1 MFEILELFCSFLP
14 KQESEASAAGPVL
27 LRGGIAP
34 RFHRGAIAPPINL
47 ALAGLQGRGVRR
59 NGTHGAT
66 AAKLCLKKEC
76 ARESGVSPPHGSL
89 KAASAAARVC
99 LHPQHLQMHLS
110 LAVCITDP
118 RTVGWERP

>member
-14 KQESEASAAGPVL
+14 KQEREASAAGPVL

-59 NGTHGAT
+59 KGTRGAT
-66 AAKLCLKKEC
+66 AAKLCLNKEC
-76 ARESGVSPPHGSL
+76 ARDSSVSPPHGSL

-118 RTVGWERP
+118 RMVGWERP